1 MAEMNKSIKEQ
12 TDKEL
17 DALVRRLRKEAE
29 AQGLIMDM
37 KRRAT
42 PTQPYNEYET
52 APKDFSVSTEAP
64 VNSLYHFGIL
74 GMRWGVRRQLGPD
87 GRIAEGSRGSEDHQ
101 KARDLKKKGAKSLS
115 NAELKAYVDRMN
127 LEKQYANYNKKEVG
141 AGRKF
146 VNDVLVGAGKTALTT
161 FVSKQMTT
169 QLEKAVTKK

>member
-17 DALVRRLRKEAE
+17 DSLIVRLRKEAE

-37 KRRAT
+37 KRRST
-42 PTQPYNEYET
+42 SPQPYDRYNDV
-52 APKDFSVSTEAP
+52 PQDNSVSTEQP

-74 GMRWGVRRQLGPD
+74 GMRWGVRRKLGSD
-87 GRIAEGSRGSEDHQ
+87 GRVVEGSKGSEDFQ
-101 KARDLKKKGAKSLS
+101 KARDIKKKGAKNLS

-127 LEKQYANYNKKEVG
+127 LEKQYSKLNEKEVS
-141 AGRKF
+141 AGKKF
-146 VNDVLVGAGKTALTT
+146 VSDVLVGAGKTALTT

-169 QLEKAVTKK
+169 QLEKVVTKK